1 MDALAQ
7 AVGPFAAKWLANPW
21 LLWGLGPLLA
31 SNIGFFITAT
41 LLELVLMTGIFDS
54 SLICYA
60 SSKNA
65 PRKKLM
71 EATHQRIPFW
81 KQFRGSAKYLFGP
94 SNVVN
99 GVVFSLLMQ
108 WAKPQASSWFPAT
121 AAAFAVQFL
130 ALLVLSDFGLY
141 WGKWTHEG
149 QLSIQSVGFY
159 CYGSSGIPLAS
170 GRLTWHPNQ
179 LDGLD

>member
-1 MDALAQ
+1 MDAFAQ
-7 AVGPFAAKWLANPW
+7 AIAPFAAKWLANPW

-31 SNIGFFITAT
+31 SNFGFLITAA
-41 LLELVLMTGIFDS
+41 LLELVLLSGIFDS

-60 SSKNA
+60 SSNNA

-81 KQFRGSAKYLFGP
+81 KQLWGSIKYLFGP
-94 SNVVN
+94 SNLVN
-99 GVVFSLLMQ
+99 GVVFSLIMQ
-108 WAKPQASSWFPAT
+108 WAKPQVTTWMAPS

-141 WGKWTHEG
+141 WGK
-149 QLSIQSVGFY
+149 
-159 CYGSSGIPLAS
+159 
-170 GRLTWHPNQ
+170 
-179 LDGLD
+179 